1 VLDRFSVAQRG
12 EQRELLAFDA
22 AEVDAKLNPVN
33 NEKDL
38 LWLKSSDSLN
48 FHTPPV
54 LRQSIAREV
63 GGAVVLPD
71 LGCSKTSSVKEA
83 ESKP

>member
-22 AEVDAKLNPVN
+22 AEVGAKISPVN

-48 FHTPPV
+48 FIL
-54 LRQSIAREV
+54 LRFSV
-63 GGAVVLPD
+63 PD